1 MEDGGEIITGG
12 GTGAGDGA
20 YDFHRLHNYPL
31 IRVRWIIDIIL
42 AY

>member
-12 GTGAGDGA
+12 GTGTGDGA

-31 IRVRWIIDIIL
+31 IRVCGKIDEIL
-42 AY
+42 K